1 MGEATLK
8 GWRGFTWLA
17 RLGAGILA
25 AVTLVSAARAD
36 GFGMTPEQYWHNP
49 FGVNDWIPF
58 VGDVDGDGRADMVAL
73 QIGGDGDV
81 AVSRTSSIGKPLG
94 EERSISGFGKDAV
107 AAACVTVI
115 KGAPADFI
123 GIFGDGSVR
132 VGSGYDPATRKYRHV
147 DLALTLPAQLIPK
160 APVRTAVADFEGN
173 GRNDVLMLDATGR
186 LLLLK
191 SEKNAGPLPQ
201 FSVCAIAS
209 PVHDVR
215 QFSAGIVIG
224 VKAGEAP
231 RAQCVW
237 LDSSGTVFRA
247 FITSN
252 NLGTPTRIAKASPED
267 HMVVGR
273 FRGAALADV
282 LIGQTLLPG
291 GDPKEP
297 KTLRDLPI
305 LEVAK
310 GDGPWCAGDV
320 AGNGKDDLIR
330 YRRTNEGFTG
340 NDTLIHF
347 SFDSSDPDKGFYC
360 SAHDG
365 LPDCWKRGKIKPG
378 GLDLA
383 AIGCHVGHRDIL
395 LQLERF
401 DNVDEN
407 HLKGQM
413 DAAVKYYAS
422 LPIVNP
428 DGTLGIDLHIL
439 YQPPHPFSQHDQVLS
454 DFDGKYPPVEV
465 RGIVHSAFAEN
476 NGPNVSKINGD
487 NCHFNGNWREF
498 IHEFGHQ
505 LDLDH
510 TGHWPSPTPA
520 GCALY
525 PSVMSYSYSYLGGP
539 SVGDT
544 IGYSYG
550 RFAKMKIDDRHLSK
564 HVMAT
569 IDELYFLKGDPYHF
583 HLKADPDGKSTW
595 VDWNW
600 NGLFDETD
608 VAADIHYAHGSDL
621 GTRSTI
627 GKTPYAPVLVA
638 HGQGDQAKLLLFYGQ
653 FSGGKSRVV
662 MRTWLGANRET
673 EGDKWSAEIPLDDGD
688 VTSDPSATYLGNG
701 ETWLAYPT
709 SHGAVLRMVTL
720 DAQGLPVASP
730 PFVVPKSLDAEPTI
744 AAFRGQLALLLW
756 HGPRKPVGL
765 ILLKTNKA
773 EISETPPE
781 IQLGFNS
788 KNPVAAVEG
797 GLPNPSSLWVDR
809 MEDTVKDHL
818 NASEVV
824 RLVPSDGGF
833 KVAERN
839 WLDGRYASHR
849 PTLLWRK
856 EPGLLPEGRLYH
868 LSGGTGNDQF
878 VTINTP
884 YADIGGGWFI
894 RRYLGP
900 DFKSDSAVGACFF
913 QGDIAYAIRR
923 HEDIPSANRSLEVAF
938 YASGA
943 VPYLMGDFD
952 DVGHIRDFGLEHS
965 IPLVSK

>member
-8 GWRGFTWLA
+8 GWRGSTWRA
-17 RLGAGILA
+17 RLSVVILS
-25 AVTLVSAARAD
+25 AVTLVSAASAD
-36 GFGMTPEQYWHNP
+36 GFGMTPEQFWHNP

-58 VGDVDGDGRADMVAL
+58 VGDVDGDGRADLVAI

-81 AVSRTSSIGKPLG
+81 AVSRTSAIGKPLG
-94 EERSISGFGKDAV
+94 EERVLSGFGKDVV
-107 AAACVTVI
+107 AAACVSVI
-115 KGAPADFI
+115 KGAPPVFV
-123 GIFGDGSVR
+123 GIFGDGSVK
-132 VGSGYDPATRKYRHV
+132 VGSGYDPTTRKYQHV
-147 DLALTLPAQLIPK
+147 DLALNLTAQLVPK
-160 APVRTAVADFEGN
+160 TPVRTAVADFEGN
-173 GRNDVLMLDATGR
+173 GRKDVLMLDATGR

-191 SEKNAGPLPQ
+191 SEKSAGPIPQ
-201 FSVCAIAS
+201 FSVCPIGS
-209 PVHDVR
+209 RVPDVR
-215 QFSAGIVIG
+215 QFSAGIIKG
-224 VKAGEAP
+224 LKAGEIP

-237 LDSSGTVFRA
+237 LDTSGTVFRA

-252 NLGTPTRIAKASPED
+252 KLGMPTRIAKASPED

-282 LIGQTLLPG
+282 LLGQTLLPG
-291 GDPKEP
+291 GDPADP
-297 KTLRDLPI
+297 VRLNDLPTR
-305 LEVAK
+305 EVAK

-320 AGNGKDDLIR
+320 TGNGKDDLIR

-340 NDTLIHF
+340 NDTFIHF
-347 SFDSSDPDKGFYC
+347 SFDSADPDKGFYC

-383 AIGCHVGHRDIL
+383 EIGCHVGHRDIL

-401 DNVDEN
+401 DNVDEK
-407 HLKGQM
+407 HLREQM

-428 DGTLGIDLHIL
+428 DGTLGIDLHVL
-439 YQPPHPFSQHDQVLS
+439 YQTPHPFSQHDQALS

-525 PSVMSYSYSYLGGP
+525 PSVMSYSYSYKGGP
-539 SVGDT
+539 FVGDT
-544 IGYSYG
+544 IGYSLG
-550 RFAKMKIDDRHLSK
+550 KFAKLKIDDRHLSK
-564 HVMAT
+564 RVMAT
-569 IDELYFLKGDPYHF
+569 IDELYYLKGDPYNF

-600 NGLFDETD
+600 DGIFYETD
-608 VAADIHYAHGSDL
+608 VAADIHYVHGSDL
-621 GTRSTI
+621 GTRSVI
-627 GKTPYAPVLVA
+627 GKTPFAPVLVT
-638 HGQGDQAKLLLFYGQ
+638 HGEGDQAKLLLFCGQ
-653 FSGGKSRVV
+653 FVGGKSRVV
-662 MRTWLGANRET
+662 MRAWLGSNRET
-673 EGDKWSAEIPLDDGD
+673 EGGKWSPEIPLEDGD
-688 VTSDPSATYLGNG
+688 VTSDPSATYLGDG
-701 ETWLAYPT
+701 ETWLSYPT
-709 SHGAVLRMVTL
+709 SRGVVLRMVTL
-720 DAQGLPVASP
+720 DAQGGPIASP
-730 PFVVPKSLDAEPTI
+730 AFLVPNSIGSEPTL
-744 AAFRGQLALLLW
+744 AAFQGQLALLLW
-756 HGPRKPVGL
+756 RGPLKQVGL

-773 EISETPPE
+773 AISPIPTEIP
-781 IQLGFNS
+781 LGFTS
-788 KNPVAAVEG
+788 KTPVAAVEALQPG
-797 GLPNPSSLWVDR
+797 PSLWVAR
-809 MEDTVKDHL
+809 MEDRVKEHL
-818 NASEVV
+818 DTSEVV
-824 RLVPSDGGF
+824 RLVTSDGGF
-833 KVAERN
+833 RVIERK
-839 WLDGRYASHR
+839 WLEGRYARHR

-856 EPGLLPEGRLYH
+856 EQGLLPEGRLYH
-868 LSGGTGNDQF
+868 LSGGTSNDQF
-878 VTINTP
+878 ITINTP
-884 YADIGGGWFI
+884 YADTGGGWFI
-894 RRYLGP
+894 RRFLGP
-900 DFKSDSAVGACFF
+900 DFKSDSSVGACFF

-923 HEDIPSANRSLEVAF
+923 QEDGPSANRSLEVAF

>member
-1 MGEATLK
+1 M
-8 GWRGFTWLA
+8 GWRRSGWRV
-17 RLGAGILA
+17 RLGAVVLFA
-25 AVTLVSAARAD
+25 AALSSAAKAS
-36 GFGMTPEQYWHNP
+36 GFGMTPEQFWHNP

-58 VGDVDGDGRADMVAL
+58 VGDIDGDGRADLVAI

-81 AVSRTSSIGKPLG
+81 AVSRTSAIGKPLG
-94 EERSISGFGKDAV
+94 EDRVISGFGKDAI
-107 AAACVTVI
+107 AAACVPVG
-115 KGAPADFI
+115 KGTPAVFV
-123 GIFGDGSVR
+123 GIFGDGSVK
-132 VGSGYDPATRKYRHV
+132 VGSGYDPATRKYKQV
-147 DLALTLPAQLIPK
+147 DLALKLSAQIIPK
-160 APVRTAVADFEGN
+160 APVRTVVADFEGN
-173 GRNDVLMLDATGR
+173 GRKDILMLDATGR
-186 LLLLK
+186 LLLLT
-191 SEKNAGPLPQ
+191 SEKTASPIPQ
-201 FSVCAIAS
+201 FSVSTIGS
-209 PVHDVR
+209 RVPNVR
-215 QFSAGIVIG
+215 QFSAGIVKG
-224 VKAGEAP
+224 AKAGEIP

-237 LDSSGTVFRA
+237 LDSSGTLYRA

-252 NLGTPTRIAKASPED
+252 NLGKPTQITKASPED

-273 FRGAALADV
+273 FRGAALADILV
-282 LIGQTLLPG
+282 GQTLLPG
-291 GDPKEP
+291 GDPEKP
-297 KTLRDLPI
+297 VTLNDLPTR
-305 LEVAK
+305 EVAK

-320 AGNGKDDLIR
+320 VGNGKDDLIR

-340 NDTLIHF
+340 NDTFIHF
-347 SFDSSDPDKGFYC
+347 SFDASDPDKGFYC

-365 LPDCWKRGKIKPG
+365 LPDCWKRGKIKPA

-401 DNVDEN
+401 DNVDEK
-407 HLKGQM
+407 HLREQM

-428 DGTLGIDLHIL
+428 DGKLGIDLHVL
-439 YQPPHPFSQHDQVLS
+439 YQTPHPFSQHDQAMS

-487 NCHFNGNWREF
+487 NCHFNGNWKEF

-525 PSVMSYSYSYLGGP
+525 PSVMSYSYSYMGGP
-539 SVGDT
+539 GVGNT

-550 RFAKMKIDDRHLSK
+550 KFSKKIDDRHLSK
-564 HVMAT
+564 RVMAP
-569 IDELYFLKGDPYHF
+569 IDELYFLKGDPYNF
-583 HLKADPDGKSTW
+583 RLKADPDGKSTW

-600 NGLFDETD
+600 DGLFYETD
-608 VAADIHYAHGSDL
+608 VAADIHYVHGSDM
-621 GTRSTI
+621 GNRYNI
-627 GKTPYAPVLVA
+627 GKTPYAPVLLT
-638 HGQGDQAKLLLFYGQ
+638 HGEGDQAKLLLFCGQ
-653 FSGGKSRVV
+653 FADGKSRVV
-662 MRTWLGANRET
+662 MRSWLGSNRET

-709 SHGAVLRMVTL
+709 SRGTVLRMVSL
-720 DAQGLPVASP
+720 DAQGLPVASAP
-730 PFVVPKSLDAEPTI
+730 YLVPKSLDAEPTV
-744 AAFRGQLALLLW
+744 AAYRGPLALFLW
-756 HGPRKPVGL
+756 HGPRKPISLV
-765 ILLKTNKA
+765 LLKTKKA
-773 EISETPPE
+773 EVSEVAPE
-781 IQLGFNS
+781 IQLNLTS
-788 KNPVAAVEG
+788 KYPVAAVEG
-797 GLPNPSSLWVDR
+797 GLPAPPCIWVDR
-809 MEDTVKDHL
+809 MEDTDKDHL
-818 NASEVV
+818 NVSQVV

-833 KVAERN
+833 EVVERS
-839 WLDGRYASHR
+839 WLEGRYASHR

-856 EPGLLPEGRLYH
+856 EPGLLPNGRLYH
-868 LSGGTGNDQF
+868 LCGGTSNDQF
-878 VTINTP
+878 VAINTP
-884 YADIGGGWFI
+884 YPDVGGGWFV

-913 QGDIAYAIRR
+913 KGDIAYAIRR
-923 HEDIPSANRSLEVAF
+923 QEDSPGASKSLEVAF